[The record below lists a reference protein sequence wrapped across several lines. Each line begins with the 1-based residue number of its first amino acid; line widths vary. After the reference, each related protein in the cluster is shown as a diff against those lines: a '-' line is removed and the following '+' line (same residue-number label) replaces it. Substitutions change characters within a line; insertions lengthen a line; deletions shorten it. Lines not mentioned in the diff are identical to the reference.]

1 MYFNEAHVP
10 EDMRKI
16 YKYKRAQV
24 PAYDKLFRLLQA
36 YDERLEQE
44 KLEKLSAPA
53 VGDKKENTDEKKN
66 TTDTAAM

>member
-1 MYFNEAHVP
+1 M
-10 EDMRKI
+10 
-16 YKYKRAQV
+16 

-36 YDERLEQE
+36 HDERIEQE
-44 KLEKLSAPA
+44 KLEKLNAPA